1 LLVILGLQWLFVL
14 RRSHKLLLQAVSAV
28 RSRSC
33 GITVDPPALTQP
45 SFKKLITHY
54 YLSVGLLFRTW
65 HRTNSKNKCI
75 MVFNSCQAFLTNLF
89 WQATVDNFNL
99 PC

>member
-1 LLVILGLQWLFVL
+1 LFLGEATN
-14 RRSHKLLLQAVSAV
+14 SYCQAVSAV

-54 YLSVGLLFRTW
+54 YLSVGLLF
-65 HRTNSKNKCI
+65 
-75 MVFNSCQAFLTNLF
+75 
-89 WQATVDNFNL
+89 
-99 PC
+99 